1 MENESQ
7 NVVITNIKM
16 PFFSMVIFMIK
27 WVFALIPALIILGI
41 IVILLKMGLEMAIN
55 MLGLEE
61 MLGEFMP
68 SQSQ

>member
-27 WVFALIPALIILGI
+27 WVFALIPALIII
-41 IVILLKMGLEMAIN
+41 ALLWMGLEMAIN

-68 SQSQ
+68 SQSP

>member
-41 IVILLKMGLEMAIN
+41 IIALLWMGLEMAIN

-68 SQSQ
+68 SQSP

>member
-27 WVFALIPALIILGI
+27 WVFALIPALIII
-41 IVILLKMGLEMAIN
+41 ALLWMGLEMAIN

-61 MLGEFMP
+61 MLGELMP
-68 SQSQ
+68 SQSP